1 VDITEG
7 IQKQATLYFCKG
19 CERYL
24 QPPASWVSC
33 ALESRELLAV
43 CLKRLKGLSKVHL
56 VDAGFV
62 WTEPHSKRVKVKL
75 TIQKEVVGGAILQQV
90 FVVEYVVHHQMC
102 HECHRRHAQDFWR
115 AAVQVRQ
122 KTSHK
127 KTFLYLEQLILK
139 HRMHVSALK
148 VKETSDGLD
157 FFFAQK
163 QEARKLVDFLQT
175 VVPCRYKTSQELVSH
190 DIHSNT
196 FQYKHTFSVELVPVC
211 KNEVVCLPL
220 PLARSLGHMA
230 QVVICTRV
238 TTSLHLTDPQ
248 TLQVAELSSSVY
260 WRTPFSSLCNHRQ
273 LTEFYVL
280 HIEKATPPGSH
291 GNSSANHSDKCVLS
305 DVWVVPVSELGTSDR
320 QIHCRSHLG
329 HLLHDGDCVWG
340 FDLSQAN
347 LNDANLDK
355 MNPADIPDVV
365 LVKKSYG
372 DKVKRSKQRNWQLQM
387 IDREMDVTVA
397 TANEKGAEEDYE
409 EFLEDLEEDMIYRK
423 NVNIFFNPGLQTVA
437 VEDGDVSEDVP
448 RVGLEEMLQ
457 EMTIND
463 RRD

>member
-1 VDITEG
+1 MSMI
-7 IQKQATLYFCKG
+7 A
-19 CERYL
+19 
-24 QPPASWVSC
+24 PPP
-33 ALESRELLAV
+33 
-43 CLKRLKGLSKVHL
+43 
-56 VDAGFV
+56 
-62 WTEPHSKRVKVKL
+62 T
-75 TIQKEVVGGAILQQV
+75 Q
-90 FVVEYVVHHQMC
+90 
-102 HECHRRHAQDFWR
+102 
-115 AAVQVRQ
+115 
-122 KTSHK
+122 
-127 KTFLYLEQLILK
+127 
-139 HRMHVSALK
+139 
-148 VKETSDGLD
+148 
-157 FFFAQK
+157 
-163 QEARKLVDFLQT
+163 
-175 VVPCRYKTSQELVSH
+175 
-190 DIHSNT
+190 
-196 FQYKHTFSVELVPVC
+196 
-211 KNEVVCLPL
+211 
-220 PLARSLGHMA
+220 
-230 QVVICTRV
+230 
-238 TTSLHLTDPQ
+238 
-248 TLQVAELSSSVY
+248 
-260 WRTPFSSLCNHRQ
+260 
-273 LTEFYVL
+273 
-280 HIEKATPPGSH
+280 
-291 GNSSANHSDKCVLS
+291 CVLS